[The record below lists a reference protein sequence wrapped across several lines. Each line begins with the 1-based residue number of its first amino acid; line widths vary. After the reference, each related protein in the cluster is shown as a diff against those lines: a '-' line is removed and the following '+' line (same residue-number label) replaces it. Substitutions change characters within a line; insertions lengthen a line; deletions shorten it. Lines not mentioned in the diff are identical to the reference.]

1 MIVLLNINDWRRQ
14 LATKNPGGSNRKQVL
29 ILVSGAKSDS
39 ETYTDFYV
47 FGISIKLCTLYANL
61 KRFRPLGEKIWAQT
75 SKILPFP
82 L

>member
-1 MIVLLNINDWRRQ
+1 MIVLLNINHLRRQ
-14 LATKNPGGSNRKQVL
+14 LASKNPGGSNRKQVL

-39 ETYTDFYV
+39 ETYTSLYI
-47 FGISIKLCTLYANL
+47 FGISIKFCTLYASF
-61 KRFRPLGEKIWAQT
+61 KRFRPLGEKIWAKT